1 MQRPFVPLVRSAW
14 RRLVAHV
21 AGGIVLARTEP
32 ERDLRIR
39 LITPLPIIGLI
50 IAAAAYIA
58 WPGSATA
65 IAAGGL
71 CAAITCSFWVIRSQ
85 ALGLSAGRRLTYAPL
100 QVGDEIEEEIELNNE
115 SPLPIIVRLDDASTL
130 PGYRLAGVQ
139 TVAAHAARTWRMR
152 ALCSRRGIATLGP
165 WSATWRDP
173 FGLFEARVSF
183 GQRQE
188 VVVVPPLA
196 RVKLALATRRARI
209 GDRAT
214 LRQPMRADSAQAAGV
229 REYAPGDPVHRV
241 HWPTSARRQ
250 SLFVK
255 QLDPESASDVW
266 LVPDFGSAA
275 LADGDAALADGDDAE
290 APLERLILLVV
301 ATAEQ
306 LLAQRLRVG
315 LAYALDRPVVAP
327 ARIGRG
333 QLWPILRALAPV
345 QTSDIRFSDVL
356 ADVGGVIPARA
367 RLIAVS
373 ADVDADWPACAIA
386 SHRAGGLDLIL
397 MDTDSGAK
405 RGWRVAETLQQRGW
419 SAQAVAAAAI
429 QPQHGAFGPLRR
441 WEFRAL
447 GTGRIV
453 AQQTPRGQHEM
464 EGLPS

>member
-14 RRLVAHV
+14 RRLVERV
-21 AGGIVLARTEP
+21 AGGIVLSRSEP
-32 ERDLRIR
+32 ERERRIR
-39 LITPLPIIGLI
+39 LLTPLPIVGLI
-50 IAAAAYIA
+50 VAAAAYIA

-65 IAAGGL
+65 ITAGAL
-71 CAAITCSFWVIRSQ
+71 LAAIACSFWMIRAQ
-85 ALGLSAGRRLTYAPL
+85 ILGLSAERRLTYAPL
-100 QVGDEIEEEIELNNE
+100 QVGDELEEEIALTNE
-115 SPLPIIVRLDDASTL
+115 SWLPVIVRLEDASTL
-130 PGYRLAGVQ
+130 PGYSLTSIQSVSR
-139 TVAAHAARTWRMR
+139 HATRIWRMR
-152 ALCSRRGIATLGP
+152 TLCSRRGVATLGP
-165 WSATWRDP
+165 WSATWCDP
-173 FGLFEARVSF
+173 FGLFEARVTF

-196 RVKLALATRRARI
+196 RVNLALAARRARI
-209 GDRAT
+209 GDRST
-214 LRQPMRADSAQAAGV
+214 LRQPLRADSAQAAGV
-229 REYAPGDPVHRV
+229 RQYAPGDPVHRV

-275 LADGDAALADGDDAE
+275 LAASDDEE

-315 LAYALDRPVVAP
+315 LAYALDRPVVVP

-345 QTSDIRFSDVL
+345 WPYDRRFSDVL
-356 ADVGGVIPARA
+356 ADLSGTIPARA
-367 RLIAVS
+367 RLVAIS
-373 ADVDADWPACAIA
+373 SDVDADWPARA
-386 SHRAGGLDLIL
+386 SASRRAGGLDLIL
-397 MDTDSGAK
+397 MDMDPGA
-405 RGWRVAETLQQRGW
+405 RRAWRVAGSLQQRGW
-419 SAQAVAAAAI
+419 SAQAVAAAEI
-429 QPQHGAFGPLRR
+429 QPQFGAFGPLRR

-453 AQQTPRGQHEM
+453 AQQTPRGQNEM
-464 EGLPS
+464 EGLPL

>member
-1 MQRPFVPLVRSAW
+1 MQRPFTLLVRSAW
-14 RRLVAHV
+14 SRLVKRLAS
-21 AGGIVLARTEP
+21 GIVLARTES
-32 ERDLRIR
+32 ERDLQIR
-39 LITPLPIIGLI
+39 LITPVPIVGLI
-50 IAAAAYIA
+50 VAAAAYIA

-65 IAAGGL
+65 ITAGAL
-71 CAAITCSFWVIRSQ
+71 LAAIVCSLWMIRAQ
-85 ALGLSAGRRLTYAPL
+85 ALGLSAERRLTYAPL
-100 QVGDEIEEEIELNNE
+100 QVGDEIEEEIALYND
-115 SPLPIIVRLDDASTL
+115 SGLPVIARLDDASTL
-130 PGYRLAGVQ
+130 PGYSLISVQ
-139 TVAAHAARTWRMR
+139 AVAAHAARTWRMR

-165 WSATWRDP
+165 WSAAWRDP
-173 FGLFEARVSF
+173 FGLFEARVRF

-196 RVKLALATRRARI
+196 RVSLTLAARRARI

-214 LRQPMRADSAQAAGV
+214 LRQPLRADSAQAAGV
-229 REYAPGDPVHRV
+229 REYAVGDPVHRV

-266 LVPDFGSAA
+266 LVPDFNGAA
-275 LADGDAALADGDDAE
+275 LAAGDDDE

-315 LAYALDRPVVAP
+315 LAYALDTPVVVP

-345 QTSDIRFSDVL
+345 QTSDRRFSEVL
-356 ADVGGVIPARA
+356 AEVGGIIPTRA
-367 RLIAVS
+367 RSIAIS
-373 ADVDADWPACAIA
+373 ADVDADWPALALA
-386 SHRAGGLDLIL
+386 SRRVGGLDLIL
-397 MDTDSGAK
+397 MDTDSDAK
-405 RGWRVAETLQQRGW
+405 RAWRMAESLQQRGW
-419 SAQAVAAAAI
+419 SAQAVAAAEI
-429 QPQHGAFGPLRR
+429 QPQLGAFGPLRR

-453 AQQTPRGQHEM
+453 AQQTPRRQQEL
-464 EGLPS
+464 EGLRP

>member
-1 MQRPFVPLVRSAW
+1 MQRPFLSLVRSAW
-14 RRLVAHV
+14 SRLVERL
-21 AGGIVLARTEP
+21 AGGILLARAEP
-32 ERDLRIR
+32 ERDLQIR
-39 LITPLPIIGLI
+39 LITPVPVIGLI
-50 IAAAAYIA
+50 VAAAAYIA

-65 IAAGGL
+65 IAAGAL
-71 CAAITCSFWVIRSQ
+71 CAAILCSFWLIRSQ
-85 ALGLSAGRRLTYAPL
+85 ALGLSAERRLTYAPL
-100 QVGDEIEEEIELNNE
+100 QVGDEIEEEISLYNE
-115 SPLPIIVRLDDASTL
+115 SGLPVIARLDDATTL
-130 PGYRLAGVQ
+130 QGYGLTSVQ
-139 TVAAHAARTWRMR
+139 TVAAHATRTWRMR

-196 RVKLALATRRARI
+196 RVSLSLAARRARI

-214 LRQPMRADSAQAAGV
+214 LRQPLRADSAQAAGV
-229 REYAPGDPVHRV
+229 RDYVVGDPVHRV

-266 LVPDFGSAA
+266 LVPDFERAA
-275 LADGDAALADGDDAE
+275 LAAGEDEE

-315 LAYALDRPVVAP
+315 LAYALDTPVVVP

-345 QTSDIRFSDVL
+345 QTSELRFSNVL
-356 ADVGGVIPARA
+356 ASTGDIIPARA
-367 RLIAVS
+367 RLIAIS
-373 ADVDADWPACAIA
+373 AAVDADWQARAVA
-386 SHRAGGLDLIL
+386 SRRVGGLDLIL
-397 MDTDSGAK
+397 MDTDPGA
-405 RGWRVAETLQQRGW
+405 RRAWRVVESLQQRGW
-419 SAQAVAAAAI
+419 TAQAVAAAEI
-429 QPQHGAFGPLRR
+429 QPQLGAFGPLRR

-453 AQQTPRGQHEM
+453 AQQTPRGQQEL

>member
-1 MQRPFVPLVRSAW
+1 MQRLFVPLARSAW
-14 RRLVAHV
+14 RRLVERL

-32 ERDLRIR
+32 ERELQIRIV
-39 LITPLPIIGLI
+39 TPLPFVGLI
-50 IAAAAYIA
+50 VAAAAYIA

-65 IAAGGL
+65 ITAGAL
-71 CAAITCSFWVIRSQ
+71 CAAIACSFWVVRAQ
-85 ALGLSAGRRLTYAPL
+85 TLRLSAERRLTYAPL
-100 QVGDEIEEEIELNNE
+100 QVGDEIEEEITLFND
-115 SPLPIIVRLDDASTL
+115 SWLPVITRLYDASTL
-130 PGYRLAGVQ
+130 PGYGLAGVQ
-139 TVAAHAARTWRMR
+139 TVAAHSARTWRMR

-173 FGLFEARVSF
+173 FGLFEAQVSF

-196 RVKLALATRRARI
+196 RVNLSLAARRVRI

-214 LRQPMRADSAQAAGV
+214 LRQPLRADSAQAAGV
-229 REYAPGDPVHRV
+229 REFVVGDPVHRI

-255 QLDPESASDVW
+255 QLDPEAASDVW
-266 LVPDFGSAA
+266 LVPDFGNAA
-275 LADGDAALADGDDAE
+275 LASVDDAE

-315 LAYALDRPVVAP
+315 LAYATDTPSVVP

-345 QTSDIRFSDVL
+345 RISARRFSDVL
-356 ADVGGVIPARA
+356 ADVGEMIPARA
-367 RLIAVS
+367 RLIAIS
-373 ADVDADWPACAIA
+373 ADVEADWQARAIA
-386 SHRAGGLDLIL
+386 SRRASGLDLIL
-397 MDTDSGAK
+397 MDTDPQA
-405 RGWRVAETLQQRGW
+405 RRAWRVAESLQQRGW
-419 SAQAVAAAAI
+419 TAQAVAAAEI
-429 QPQHGAFGPLRR
+429 QPQLGAFGPLRR

-453 AQQTPRGQHEM
+453 AQQTPREQQEL
-464 EGLPS
+464 EGLSL